1 MLRARVTWRA
11 SAGSAAGAGLP
22 AGPRGP
28 EGAGETVGE
37 AAGGGVG
44 DVEVEPGDTADG
56 AAHAVLERG
65 GELDRVRLAWPVPHG
80 LVWGLGGLVAEA
92 VPCAGQPDPG
102 VERLGVLLG
111 PVPHSGRPVLRV
123 QHDG

>member
-22 AGPRGP
+22 AGDG
-28 EGAGETVGE
+28 GQE
-37 AAGGGVG
+37 AADERVAETDGRGVG

-65 GELDRVRLAWPVPHG
+65 GERDRLRLARPLPHG
-80 LVWGLGGLVAEA
+80 LVVGLGAVVAEA
-92 VPCAGQPDPG
+92 VPRAGQPDPG

-111 PVPHSGRPVLRV
+111 PVP
-123 QHDG
+123 D